1 MNNIGK
7 VFLIWFLIRVDSAI
21 FFKDSLQLFHLK
33 VCRQFLWRGYTVI
46 TPQGERLIKGRKI
59 SCCAIRLK

>member
-33 VCRQFLWRGYTVI
+33 VCRQFY
-46 TPQGERLIKGRKI
+46 GEDIP
-59 SCCAIRLK
+59 